1 MVKSLNTAVSSIS
14 TLISP
19 YLPAPSSDQYCSHFF
34 CQKEKFTSYF
44 SYSWSSLIFNYTNLF
59 CIMSFNFTNSVNKT
73 PKLPCMLPS
82 SWSAWLFCRL
92 AFAKPS
98 SRNRGS
104 LLWWDLYIGK
114 SLVEMIDIRTLRT
127 ETEIFCWM
135 QTSLN
140 VTLAKQNGLPCDAI

>member
-1 MVKSLNTAVSSIS
+1 MKRVGIETYKSLWKWVILTAATLKVLMVKSLNTAVSSIS

-34 CQKEKFTSYF
+34 CQKEKFSSSF
-44 SYSWSSLIFNYTNLF
+44 SYPDLYFFLITIFFF
-59 CIMSFNFTNSVNKT
+59 CIMSFYFNNSLNKT

-82 SWSAWLFCRL
+82 SWSTWLFCRL

-104 LLWWDLYIGK
+104 LLWWDLYNGK
-114 SLVEMIDIRTLRT
+114 RIRCLLWWR
-127 ETEIFCWM
+127 W
-135 QTSLN
+135 
-140 VTLAKQNGLPCDAI
+140 